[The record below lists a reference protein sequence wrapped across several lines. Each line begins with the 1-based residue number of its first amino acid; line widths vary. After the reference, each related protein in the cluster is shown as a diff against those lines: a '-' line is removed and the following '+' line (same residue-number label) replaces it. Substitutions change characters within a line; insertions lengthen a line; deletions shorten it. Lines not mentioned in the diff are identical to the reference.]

1 MTDFQSPPFR
11 SEVLKDPERVLVMNY
26 FTPNWV
32 KWLTEVSRL
41 LTFSGLAENDA
52 DDLPG
57 ITVTI
62 TTAALTGAGVQG
74 SMTFQN
80 GILVAQT
87 QAT

>member
-1 MTDFQSPPFR
+1 MALEPPPKQANITNNAGVVQR
-11 SEVLKDPERVLVMNY
+11 HW
-26 FTPNWV
+26 FTWF
-32 KWLTEVSRL
+32 TSIQQL
-41 LTFSGLAENDA
+41 LN
-52 DDLPG
+52 PG

-62 TTAALTGAGVQG
+62 TTAALTGGGAQG